1 MAAVSGWGWVREFAG
16 LGRDYYPDNLFR
28 VMSYEST
35 GGSSN
40 FPHGNFAPT
49 KEELVQD
56 IRDYEKAVADD
67 RQSIKLAEEFLIK
80 DLERLAAAYRAYYEP
95 AN

>member
-40 FPHGNFAPT
+40 FPHGNLAPT
-49 KEELVQD
+49 KAELAQD
-56 IRDYEKAVADD
+56 IMDYEAAVDMT
-67 RQSIKLAEEFLIK
+67 RQVIKRAEKDLIK